1 MVTLDLTTTLLVVL
15 FYLYSK
21 GTNAPPPP
29 PHQMDPICFILLW
42 KINLIVY
49 LSFAFNRLISWGPPW
64 LNGFVCVSHPAAPG
78 SDSKHIIYSVS
89 VLNGFVK
96 LMLLSAF
103 EFWKWTEKW
112 KLKEIW
118 TIVSYLL
125 FSSTFQSQLNLF

>member
-1 MVTLDLTTTLLVVL
+1 MTDPRRFDLGPDFKFIFLLKKIGAH
-15 FYLYSK
+15 YK
-21 GTNAPPPP
+21 
-29 PHQMDPICFILLW
+29 
-42 KINLIVY
+42 KINLIVH

-103 EFWKWTEKW
+103 EF
-112 KLKEIW
+112 
-118 TIVSYLL
+118 
-125 FSSTFQSQLNLF
+125 